1 MLAYCLRS
9 FSDKIA
15 LHISN
20 EDTMFLV
27 LGICGQAKKHWKHI
41 EISRFKNVFEF
52 ANTHFCFLGSKFSFR
67 QNVSRSSK
75 QGNIDRKH
83 INVSATMFPSLI
95 CLGFYKLCKTLNNLR
110 RFPLPLY

>member
-1 MLAYCLRS
+1 MLAYCLRL
-9 FSDKIA
+9 FSDTIA

-52 ANTHFCFLGSKFSFR
+52 ANTFLLPGKQIFVPPECFPMLKTG
-67 QNVSRSSK
+67 
-75 QGNIDRKH
+75 KH
-83 INVSATMFPSLI
+83 W
-95 CLGFYKLCKTLNNLR
+95 
-110 RFPLPLY
+110 